1 MIPRR
6 VHLVGIGGAGL
17 SGIARILRARGHEV
31 SGSDQADSSALRELE
46 AEGVRVFRGHAASQV
61 GDADLVLISSAI
73 PQDNPEVAEARR
85 RGVPVVKRS
94 EVLGDLIGPRRTV
107 AVAGTHGKT
116 TTTALIALTLVEA
129 GWDPSFLVGGVVRGL
144 ETNARAGQGEHF
156 VIEADEYDRMFLALR
171 PQVAVVTHL
180 EWDHPDCYRS
190 PEAMAGAFREFV
202 ARVPEEGCFVACVD
216 HEGVQGLLEA
226 RAGGIALGQGVPLQE
241 ARTVPYGLGPLAALR
256 AEEVVATEEG
266 SQFTASWMGEPVGR
280 FEVHVPGRHNVANA
294 LAAVAVA
301 GRLGVPWE
309 AVRRA
314 LARFRGVARRC
325 ELLGVAQDVVVVD
338 DYAHHPTEITAT
350 LEAVRQAYPGRKVW
364 AVFQPHTFSR
374 LAALAAEFAVSL
386 AGADAVVVLPVFPA
400 REQGDPVAAAQGLA
414 REIRGREVAFALS
427 VEEAARYLL
436 ERVRPGEAVVTLS
449 AGDGNRVGRLLLA
462 GLGAAGEVR

>member
-1 MIPRR
+1 MIPQR

-31 SGSDQADSSALRELE
+31 SGSDQADSPVLRELE
-46 AEGVRVFRGHAASQV
+46 REGVRVFRGHAAGQV
-61 GDADLVLISSAI
+61 GGAELVLISSAI
-73 PQDNPEVAEARR
+73 PPDNPEVAEAQR

-94 EVLGDLIGPRRTV
+94 EVLGDLIGSRRTV

-116 TTTALIALTLVEA
+116 TTTALIALTLMEA
-129 GWDPSFLVGGVVRGL
+129 GLDPSFLVGGTVRGL
-144 ETNARAGQGEHF
+144 GTNARAGGGEYF

-171 PQVAVVTHL
+171 PEVAVVTHL

-190 PEAMAGAFREFV
+190 PEAMVAAFREFV
-202 ARVPEEGCFVACVD
+202 MGVPEEGGFVACVD
-216 HEGVQGLLEA
+216 HEGVRGLLDA
-226 RAGGIALGQGVPLQE
+226 RAGGMALGQGVSLRR
-241 ARTVPYGLGPLAALR
+241 ARLIPYGLSPLAALR
-256 AEEVVATEEG
+256 AEEIVASEGG
-266 SQFTASWMGEPVGR
+266 SQFAASWLGTPVGR
-280 FEVHVPGRHNVANA
+280 FEVHIPGRHNVANA

-301 GRLGVPWE
+301 GHLGVPWE
-309 AVRRA
+309 AVRRG

-325 ELLGVAQDVVVVD
+325 ERLGVARDVVVVD

-374 LAALAAEFAVSL
+374 LAALAAEFAASL

-400 REQGDPVAAAQGLA
+400 RERGDPVAAAQGLA
-414 REIRGREVAFALS
+414 REIQGKEVAFAFS

-436 ERVRPGEAVVTLS
+436 GRVQPGDAVVTLS
-449 AGDGNRVGRLLLA
+449 AGDGNRVGHLLLA
-462 GLGAAGEVR
+462 ELAGAGEAR